1 MIPLLPLLIEITAVV
16 TAFTA
21 VGLVTIVGPSRLWGF
36 RGKVLDR
43 FLYLFPYLLMVGCV
57 LVVNSLLRDIGP
69 PISWVIGWEITNE
82 IYALEGTFVGWV
94 QSFSTPVADM
104 YFAYIYI
111 YGYIFLLLFPI
122 LAYFV
127 LNDNRPVREAAF
139 AYALN
144 YGIGLIC
151 YVLFIAYGP
160 RNVMPDLVDQVLYV
174 HWPESNLLTSAVNA
188 NVNVFPSLH
197 TSLAV
202 TVALLAFRTR
212 DEYPLWAPVATVIAA
227 SVMISTMYLGIHWLT
242 DVVAGVGLAV
252 LSVAVSMWLTSPNRK
267 QGRLYRLGLR
277 LRAPVD
283 SLMQTAVDKLGEGD
297 QSGTEPP
304 QAE

>member
-1 MIPLLPLLIEITAVV
+1 MIPLLPLLTEIAIVV
-16 TAFTA
+16 IAFT
-21 VGLVTIVGPSRLWGF
+21 VLGLATIVGPGQLWEF

-43 FLYLFPYLLMVGCV
+43 FLYLFPYLLLVGCV

-69 PISWVIGWEITNE
+69 PLSWVIGWEITND

-111 YGYIFLLLFPI
+111 YGYIFLLLFPL

-127 LNDNRPVREAAF
+127 LSNDRPVREATF

-144 YGIGLIC
+144 YGVGLVC

-212 DEYPLWAPVATVIAA
+212 DEYPLWTPIASVLA
-227 SVMISTMYLGIHWLT
+227 LSVMISTMYLGIHWLT
-242 DVVAGVGLAV
+242 DVVAGILLAV
-252 LSVAVSMWLTSPNRK
+252 FSVATAAWLTSPGRK
-267 QGRLYRLGLR
+267 QGWLYSLGLR
-277 LRAPVD
+277 LRGPVD
-283 SLMQTAVDKLGEGD
+283 SLMQTAVEKFSEGERSSHD
-297 QSGTEPP
+297 PP